1 MSNPATAVSATSL
14 DEVFKAVQH
23 WRDHK
28 TDYKGVGIP
37 DDIWVKIFQL
47 ESQGYTG
54 IQLRRLFGL
63 NSAQYSRK
71 YMTLTQE
78 DNSASTIDATPKS
91 VKTKPATP
99 PPCEFGEATLSS
111 AQQAVPSLDTV
122 AANQTRQALSQLK
135 STHRQAESY
144 LDINTVIVECIRPD
158 GHRLKIHT
166 TSERLDILM
175 QSFFAKDSALL

>member
-1 MSNPATAVSATSL
+1 MSTPATAISTTSL

-78 DNSASTIDATPKS
+78 DNSATIDATPKS
-91 VKTKPATP
+91 VKTKPPMP
-99 PPCEFGEATLSS
+99 PPGEFGEAIVSS
-111 AQQAVPSLDTV
+111 AQQAVPSLETV

-166 TSERLDILM
+166 TSERLDVVM
-175 QSFFAKDSALL
+175 QNFFAKDSALL